1 MAWYGPDGRR
11 LYYEDSGG
19 AGDAVV
25 LLPGWAG
32 NIAEFAGL
40 RRALAG
46 GLRVIAAD
54 LPGSGRSEPQPRHYA
69 ATYYRDDAEYLL
81 GFLGALGVPAAHLV
95 GFSDGG
101 EEALLMAAL
110 RPRCAL
116 SVVTWGAA
124 GQIVAAD
131 EELTA
136 LADVVDHPSEELL
149 PLAAYLAQA
158 YGADAARIMTG
169 TWAAAMRGI
178 AGACGDISRSRAA
191 DIACPALLITGTY
204 DAHCPPDLVREMADA
219 IPRGR
224 FVEAA
229 GAGHAVHQ
237 WDSQWLAGAVLN
249 WLSKH

>member
-19 AGDAVV
+19 AGDVVV

-54 LPGSGRSEPQPRHYA
+54 LPGSGRSEPQPRYYA

-124 GQIVAAD
+124 GQIVAAE
-131 EELTA
+131 EELDA

-158 YGADAARIMTG
+158 YGADTARIMTG

-178 AGACGDISRSRAA
+178 AGAGAAHHRNLRRALPARSGPRDGRRDSARALRRSRRRGSRRSPVGQPVASRRRA
-191 DIACPALLITGTY
+191 ELAQRALK
-204 DAHCPPDLVREMADA
+204 P
-219 IPRGR
+219 
-224 FVEAA
+224 
-229 GAGHAVHQ
+229 
-237 WDSQWLAGAVLN
+237 
-249 WLSKH
+249 